1 MKKGKTTR
9 ILDRSIQELFNNGV
23 TYVYESRTDAI
34 INKQL
39 HQKFISRLEL
49 EHPKAKYVSHFN
61 TYDGIPCYK
70 VEIHNL

>member
-9 ILDRSIQELFNNGV
+9 ILDRCVQELFTKGI
-23 TYVYESRTDAI
+23 TYIYESRTDENV
-34 INKQL
+34 NKLL
-39 HQKFISRLEL
+39 HEKFIARLEL
-49 EHPKAKYVSHFN
+49 EHPKAKYVSHFK